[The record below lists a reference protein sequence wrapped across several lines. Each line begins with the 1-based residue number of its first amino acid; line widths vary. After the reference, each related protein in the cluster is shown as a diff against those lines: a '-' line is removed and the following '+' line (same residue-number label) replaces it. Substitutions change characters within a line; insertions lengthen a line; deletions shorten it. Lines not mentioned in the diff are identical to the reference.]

1 MVNPH
6 AYAKGAQFGQ
16 LNAAVMVGRLIFQ
29 KNLMETY
36 RKAEIG
42 LYIHM
47 KVVARAEEKVAQK
60 VAEKDFDEIVMMD
73 CVMAACLAGE

>member
-1 MVNPH
+1 M
-6 AYAKGAQFGQ
+6 
-16 LNAAVMVGRLIFQ
+16 NAAVMVGRLLFQ
-29 KNLMETY
+29 KNLMEAY

-42 LYIHM
+42 LHIHM
-47 KVVARAEEKVAQK
+47 KVVARAEEK